1 MHKNDWL
8 EVGDFLSITI
18 LTNDRGCDR
27 IKSGRENRS
36 RYAAKRSSIYAFAF
50 DILPLGNSIYPSG
63 ERGRKRKRGTIGGE
77 EKRRK
82 EKKRKDK
89 TRQYTFIN
97 AFKAHSANF
106 CKFFRFPI
114 YFYLF
119 ICYNDIIYYYA
130 NFRGDL

>member
-1 MHKNDWL
+1 
-8 EVGDFLSITI
+8 VGRDI
-18 LTNDRGCDR
+18 

-82 EKKRKDK
+82 EKKRKEK
-89 TRQYTFIN
+89 TRQYTFI
-97 AFKAHSANF
+97 HSLSLRQKNTETSLQIDE
-106 CKFFRFPI
+106 CVIK
-114 YFYLF
+114 
-119 ICYNDIIYYYA
+119 
-130 NFRGDL
+130 